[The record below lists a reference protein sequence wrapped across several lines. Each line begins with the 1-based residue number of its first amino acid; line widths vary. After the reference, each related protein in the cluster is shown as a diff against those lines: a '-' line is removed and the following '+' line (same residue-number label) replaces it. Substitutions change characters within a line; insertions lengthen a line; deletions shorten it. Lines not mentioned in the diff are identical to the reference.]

1 MTTTTTAT
9 RDSSGI
15 RLFSWFL
22 AKRLV
27 QAAVVIAI
35 VSVIVF
41 LLLQALPG
49 GPARGIL
56 GQQATEAQIAA
67 FNHEQGFDLPLVQQY
82 FNYVGQWLQ
91 ADLGRSFVMN
101 TDVSSLIVQ
110 RLPKT
115 LILALAAVGGALLV
129 SIPLG
134 MAQALRRNKAFD
146 YVMTGLNFIV
156 YSTPSFFL
164 GLLLI
169 MFFTQLLGWLPA
181 SAPQG
186 DTVAKIISQPKEM
199 ILPVL
204 TSGLAGVA
212 TFSRYMRSSTIDN
225 LHEDYVRTAR
235 AKGTPMNKV
244 ISRHVLR
251 NSLTPVVTMLGYYLP
266 VMFGGALVVEQLFNY
281 PGMGL
286 LFWNAAQT
294 SDFPVLLGCV
304 LVISVATV
312 IGSLLADITQFVLD
326 PRARGGVK

>member
-1 MTTTTTAT
+1 MSTTAI
-9 RDSSGI
+9 RDRSGV

-22 AKRLV
+22 GKRLL
-27 QAAVVIAI
+27 QAAVVIVI

-56 GQQATEAQIAA
+56 GQQATEAQIEA
-67 FNHEQGFDLPLVQQY
+67 FNHEMGFDLPLIQQY
-82 FNYVGQWLQ
+82 LNYAGQWLQ
-91 ADLGRSFVMN
+91 GDLGRSFVLN
-101 TDVSSLIVQ
+101 TEVSTVIAQ
-110 RLPKT
+110 RIPKT
-115 LILALAAVGGALLV
+115 LVLALTAIIAALLLA
-129 SIPLG
+129 IPLG
-134 MAQALRRNKAFD
+134 MAQALRRNKTFD
-146 YVMTGLNFIV
+146 YVMTGLNFVV
-156 YSTPSFFL
+156 YSTPIFFL

-169 MFFTQLLGWLPA
+169 MFFAQLLGWLPA
-181 SAPQG
+181 TAPQG
-186 DTVAKIISQPKEM
+186 DTVTEILAQPKEM

-235 AKGTPMNKV
+235 AKGTPMKKV

-266 VMFGGALVVEQLFNY
+266 VMFGGALVVEQLFNF

-294 SDFPVLLGCV
+294 GDFPVLLGCV

-312 IGSLLADITQFVLD
+312 LGSLLADITQFILD
-326 PRARGGVK
+326 PRARGDVK

>member
-1 MTTTTTAT
+1 MSTTAT
-9 RDSSGI
+9 RDRSGT
-15 RLFSWFL
+15 RMFGWFL

-35 VSVIVF
+35 VSIVVF
-41 LLLQALPG
+41 MLLQALPG

-56 GQQATEAQIAA
+56 GQQATEAQIEA
-67 FNHEQGFDLPLVQQY
+67 FNHEMGFDLPLVQQY
-82 FNYVGQWLQ
+82 LNYAGQWLRG
-91 ADLGRSFVMN
+91 DLGRSFVMN
-101 TDVSSLIVQ
+101 TEVSDVIMQ

-115 LILALAAVGGALLV
+115 LVLALTAVLGALV
-129 SIPLG
+129 VAIPLG
-134 MAQALRRNKAFD
+134 MAQALRRNKPFD

-169 MFFTQLLGWLPA
+169 MLFSQVLGWLPA
-181 SAPQG
+181 NAPQG
-186 DTVAKIISQPKEM
+186 NSVAEILAHPKEM

-235 AKGTPMNKV
+235 AKGTPANKV
-244 ISRHVLR
+244 VFRHVLR

-266 VMFGGALVVEQLFNY
+266 VMFGGALVVEQLFNF

-312 IGSLLADITQFVLD
+312 IGSLLADITQFILD
-326 PRARGGVK
+326 PRARGGAR

>member
-1 MTTTTTAT
+1 MSTTAT
-9 RDSSGI
+9 HDRSGA
-15 RLFSWFL
+15 RTFGWFL
-22 AKRLV
+22 AKRIV

-35 VSVIVF
+35 VSIVVF
-41 LLLQALPG
+41 MLLQALPG

-56 GQQATEAQIAA
+56 GQQATEAQIEA
-67 FNHEQGFDLPLVQQY
+67 FNHEMGFDLPLIQQY
-82 FNYVGQWLQ
+82 LNYAGQWLHG
-91 ADLGRSFVMN
+91 DLGRSFVMN
-101 TDVSSLIVQ
+101 TEVSDVILQ

-115 LILALAAVGGALLV
+115 LVLALTAVFGALAIA
-129 SIPLG
+129 IPLG
-134 MAQALRRNKAFD
+134 MVQALRRNKPFD

-169 MFFTQLLGWLPA
+169 MLFSQVLGWLPA
-181 SAPQG
+181 TAPQG
-186 DTVAKIISQPKEM
+186 NTVAEILSHPKEM

-235 AKGTPMNKV
+235 AKGTPINKV
-244 ISRHVLR
+244 VFRHVLR

-266 VMFGGALVVEQLFNY
+266 VMFGGALVVEQLFNF

-312 IGSLLADITQFVLD
+312 IGSLLADITQFILD
-326 PRARGGVK
+326 PRARGGVR

>member
-1 MTTTTTAT
+1 MTTTAT
-9 RDSSGI
+9 RDRSGTWV
-15 RLFSWFL
+15 FGWFL

-35 VSVIVF
+35 VSIVVF
-41 LLLQALPG
+41 MLLQALPG

-56 GQQATEAQIAA
+56 GQQATEAQIEA
-67 FNHEQGFDLPLVQQY
+67 FNHEMGFDLPLVQQY
-82 FNYVGQWLQ
+82 LNYAGQWLRG
-91 ADLGRSFVMN
+91 DLGRSFVMN
-101 TDVSSLIVQ
+101 TEVSDVIME

-115 LILALAAVGGALLV
+115 LVLALTSVVGALV
-129 SIPLG
+129 VAIPLG
-134 MAQALRRNKAFD
+134 MAQALRRNRSFD

-169 MFFTQLLGWLPA
+169 MLFSQVLGWLPA
-181 SAPQG
+181 NAPQG
-186 DTVAKIISQPKEM
+186 NNVAEILAHPKEM

-235 AKGTPMNKV
+235 AKGTPANKV
-244 ISRHVLR
+244 VFRHVLR

-266 VMFGGALVVEQLFNY
+266 VMFGGALVVEQLFNF

-294 SDFPVLLGCV
+294 GDFPVLLGCV

-312 IGSLLADITQFVLD
+312 IGSLLADITQFILD
-326 PRARGGVK
+326 PRARGGVR

>member
-1 MTTTTTAT
+1 MTTTAT
-9 RDSSGI
+9 RDRSGT
-15 RLFSWFL
+15 RVFGWFL

-35 VSVIVF
+35 VSIVVF
-41 LLLQALPG
+41 MLLQALPG

-56 GQQATEAQIAA
+56 GQQATEAQIEA
-67 FNHEQGFDLPLVQQY
+67 FNHEMGFDLPLIQQY
-82 FNYVGQWLQ
+82 LNYAGQWLRG
-91 ADLGRSFVMN
+91 DLGRSFVMN
-101 TDVSSLIVQ
+101 TEVSDVIMQ

-115 LILALAAVGGALLV
+115 LVLALTSVLGALV
-129 SIPLG
+129 VAIPLG
-134 MAQALRRNKAFD
+134 MAQALRRNRPFD

-169 MFFTQLLGWLPA
+169 ILFSQVLGWLPA
-181 SAPQG
+181 NAPQG
-186 DTVAKIISQPKEM
+186 NSVTEILAHPKEM

-235 AKGTPMNKV
+235 AKGTPANKV
-244 ISRHVLR
+244 VFRHVLR

-266 VMFGGALVVEQLFNY
+266 VMFGGALVVEQLFNF

-312 IGSLLADITQFVLD
+312 IGSLLADITQFILD
-326 PRARGGVK
+326 PRARGGVR

>member
-1 MTTTTTAT
+1 MSTTAI
-9 RDSSGI
+9 RDRSGI

-22 AKRLV
+22 GKRLL
-27 QAAVVIAI
+27 QAAVVIVI

-56 GQQATEAQIAA
+56 GQQATEAQIEA
-67 FNHEQGFDLPLVQQY
+67 FNHEMGFDLPLIQQY
-82 FNYVGQWLQ
+82 LNYAGQWLQ
-91 ADLGRSFVMN
+91 GDLGRSFVLN
-101 TDVSSLIVQ
+101 TEVSTVIAQ
-110 RLPKT
+110 RIPKT
-115 LILALAAVGGALLV
+115 LVLALTAIIAALLLA
-129 SIPLG
+129 IPLG
-134 MAQALRRNKAFD
+134 MAQALRRNKTFD
-146 YVMTGLNFIV
+146 YVMTGLNFVV
-156 YSTPSFFL
+156 YSTPIFFL

-169 MFFTQLLGWLPA
+169 MFFAQLLGWLPA
-181 SAPQG
+181 TAPQG
-186 DTVAKIISQPKEM
+186 DTVTEILAQPKEM

-235 AKGTPMNKV
+235 AKGTPMKKV

-266 VMFGGALVVEQLFNY
+266 VMFGGALVVEQLFNF

-294 SDFPVLLGCV
+294 GDFPVLLGCV

-312 IGSLLADITQFVLD
+312 LGSLLADITQFILD
-326 PRARGGVK
+326 PRARGDVK

>member
-1 MTTTTTAT
+1 MSTTAI
-9 RDSSGI
+9 RDRSGI

-35 VSVIVF
+35 VSVVVF

-56 GQQATEAQIAA
+56 GQQATETQIEA
-67 FNHEQGFDLPLVQQY
+67 FNHEMGFDQSLIQQY
-82 FNYVGQWLQ
+82 LNYAGQWLRG
-91 ADLGRSFVMN
+91 DLGRSFVMN
-101 TDVSSLIVQ
+101 TEVSDIIAQ

-115 LILALAAVGGALLV
+115 LVLTLTAVFGALIV
-129 SIPLG
+129 AIPLG

-146 YVMTGLNFIV
+146 YFMTGLNFVV

-169 MFFTQLLGWLPA
+169 MFFSQFLGWLPA
-181 SAPQG
+181 TAPQG
-186 DTVAKIISQPKEM
+186 DTVVEILAQPKEM

-212 TFSRYMRSSTIDN
+212 TFSRYMRSTTIDN

-235 AKGTPMNKV
+235 AKGTPMNRV
-244 ISRHVLR
+244 VSRHVLR
-251 NSLTPVVTMLGYYLP
+251 NSLTPVITMLGYYLP
-266 VMFGGALVVEQLFNY
+266 VMFGGALVIEQLFNF

-286 LFWNAAQT
+286 LFWDAAQT
-294 SDFPVLLGCV
+294 GDFPVLLGCV

-312 IGSLLADITQFVLD
+312 IGSLLADITQFALD
-326 PRARGGVK
+326 PRARGGVQ